1 MTKQITDQELLSL
14 TEEQAAQLLRQG
26 DETVIWALLR
36 LVALAKTNNPLA
48 PALSTPSSQIP
59 PYQKPAAKKGRKKR
73 GRPEGHEGTRRA
85 TPLAIDRREEHSLA
99 QCPEC
104 GGPVG
109 PSINERRRIIEDIEK
124 TRPVT
129 TEHTIHSHWCPKC
142 RKRVEPR
149 VTDALPKST
158 IGNSALVL
166 GSWFHYGLGQ
176 TTSQVAQLFD
186 SVFHFPVSASGLVQQ
201 WMRLADILLPWY
213 EQIAQEARESAV
225 LNVDET
231 GWRVN
236 GKTHWLWCFTALSLT
251 LYDIDPT
258 RSSAVPSRVLAEC
271 FEGIVVSDFYG
282 AYNVITGERQLCLV
296 HLLREIEKVNETN
309 QGEEWKRFG
318 ATLKR
323 IVKDA
328 IRLSR
333 REDRETLVD
342 LAQDDEAASEAATG
356 EETNVDPSVY
366 RRRVNRI
373 HLRLDEL
380 ISHSDW
386 SDADCTRLVKRLEK
400 YRHSLFTF
408 LDNAAVPFDNNRA
421 EREIRPAVIARKN
434 SFHNASERG
443 AATQAILMSIY
454 RTLKLRGL
462 DPVETLADALT
473 LFIATGQLSALPAKP
488 PG

>member
-1 MTKQITDQELLSL
+1 MKHALSDEELLNL
-14 TEEQAAQLLRQG
+14 TEEQAADLLRQG

-36 LVALAKTNNPLA
+36 LVALAKNNISLT

-73 GRPEGHEGTRRA
+73 GRPEGHEGSRRA
-85 TPLAIDRREEHSLA
+85 APIVIDRREEHALDR
-99 QCPEC
+99 CPEC
-104 GGPVG
+104 GGPLG
-109 PSINERRRIIEDIEK
+109 PAIDERRRIIEDIEK

-158 IGNSALVL
+158 IGNRALVL

-236 GKTHWLWCFTALSLT
+236 GKTHWLWCFTSPTLT
-251 LYDIDPT
+251 LYDIDPS
-258 RSSAVPSRVLAEC
+258 RSSEVLSRVLAEC
-271 FEGIVVSDFYG
+271 FEGTLVSDFYG
-282 AYNVITGERQLCLV
+282 AYNIIASDRQLCLA
-296 HLLREIEKVNETN
+296 HLLREIEKVSETN
-309 QGEEWKRFG
+309 ASEEWKAFG

-323 IVKDA
+323 LVKDA

-333 REDRETLVD
+333 RADREALVD
-342 LAQDDEAASEAATG
+342 LAED
-356 EETNVDPSVY
+356 EETTSDEENVDPSLY

-373 HLRLDEL
+373 HLRLDQL
-380 ISHSDW
+380 ISHSNW
-386 SDADCTRLVKRLEK
+386 NDADCARLAKRLEK
-400 YRHSLFTF
+400 YRYSLFTF
-408 LDNAAVPFDNNRA
+408 LDDPSVPFDNNRA

-434 SFHNASERG
+434 SFHNTSERG
-443 AATQAILMSIY
+443 ATTQAVLMSIY

-473 LFIATGQLSALPAKP
+473 LFIATGKLSALPDKS